1 MKYSFIPASGLA
13 LSKISLGTLIIKD
26 EKTTLNLF
34 EKAISAGINYFDT
47 SDGYFGGE
55 AEKII
60 GDFVRNQKRENIIL
74 GTKAFFQKNNNIL
87 EKGLTKKN
95 IFHSVETSLKNLK
108 TEYLDIFYC
117 HRFDE
122 NTPVEETLEAIE
134 ILIKQGKI
142 LNWGVC
148 GFSVY
153 QLCKMHYTSKLKLM
167 TPPAVAQYAYNLFNR
182 SIELEISEALSGLN
196 IGVLS
201 YYPLAQGILTGKYNN
216 EIPKESRA
224 SSETLKTNMWDFTP
238 EKIELAKKL
247 SELALSL
254 NTTSTIL
261 SINWCLM
268 NSNVKSV
275 ITSVSS
281 TNQLEQLLQY
291 DSFQLTEDIKKEI
304 ELIFDNHPKNQY
316 TGINF

>member
-1 MKYSFIPASGLA
+1 
-13 LSKISLGTLIIKD
+13 
-26 EKTTLNLF
+26 
-34 EKAISAGINYFDT
+34 
-47 SDGYFGGE
+47 
-55 AEKII
+55 
-60 GDFVRNQKRENIIL
+60 
-74 GTKAFFQKNNNIL
+74 
-87 EKGLTKKN
+87 
-95 IFHSVETSLKNLK
+95 
-108 TEYLDIFYC
+108 
-117 HRFDE
+117 
-122 NTPVEETLEAIE
+122 
-134 ILIKQGKI
+134 
-142 LNWGVC
+142 
-148 GFSVY
+148 
-153 QLCKMHYTSKLKLM
+153 M